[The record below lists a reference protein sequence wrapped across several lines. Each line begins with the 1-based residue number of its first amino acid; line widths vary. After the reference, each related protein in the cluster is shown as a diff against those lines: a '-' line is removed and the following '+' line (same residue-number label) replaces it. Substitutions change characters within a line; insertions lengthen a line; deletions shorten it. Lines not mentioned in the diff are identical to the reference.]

1 MTDTPPSRSGRDA
14 PAAERTGAQARR
26 RSKWWLWL
34 VLIVILLAAWYWFSQ
49 RETEPAPAPPVDI
62 TSPAEQAADADRVS
76 RPERATRPEARP
88 EPAVPAFSPAT
99 PLADQNPAPSY
110 PPEALRVGE
119 GGTVVLSV
127 EVGADGRPGNIEFA
141 RRSGSRE
148 LDRAAREAVAK
159 WRFEPAMRDG
169 EAVASTVEVPVEF
182 SPEPQ

>member
-88 EPAVPAFSPAT
+88 EPAVFSPAT